1 MKNIKLTKKYTSNN
15 KKTFKNIKYLNNK
28 SRSNLLDKK
37 NNLKKYKYSNKI
49 LVGGSDTSN
58 RGVKILQNIPPL
70 VNGKGSNGKIT
81 PFNRGNGKV
90 SNGKKKQ
97 GKGSA
102 DFQNND
108 RHNSGIAT
116 LTDSRNQSNT
126 TVNEKKINSIVS
138 LTLTSMMNPENL
150 NIIKSQLM
158 QSLLNKNDNKHHSN
172 SKDAV
177 IASESD
183 VKAAASE
190 SDVKTAVAA
199 NPTLLGRRGNNFEPS
214 NSAKLNATKLR
225 LSSNPLLSSNEDNSL
240 KASPGAA
247 VAANSAVASNSAIA
261 SKPAPATGPAG
272 KSATSLSL
280 TTGSA
285 VSSLPLTTGFAVAP
299 STTSPVDVVPA
310 ATGASSQSG
319 KASSP
324 PSTIAPAVDVVPAGK
339 SATSLSSTTGS
350 AVSSLPLTT
359 GFAVAPSTTSPA
371 VVPRPR
377 PRRSSRR
384 YSDPDLSI

>member
-15 KKTFKNIKYLNNK
+15 KKTFKNIKHLNNK

-58 RGVKILQNIPPL
+58 RGVKFLQNIPPL
-70 VNGKGSNGKIT
+70 VNGKGSNGK
-81 PFNRGNGKV
+81 
-90 SNGKKKQ
+90 KKQ

-102 DFQNND
+102 GFQNND
-108 RHNSGIAT
+108 RRNSGVAT

-126 TVNEKKINSIVS
+126 TVNEEKINSIVS

-183 VKAAASE
+183 VKAAASDSDVKTAASE

-225 LSSNPLLSSNEDNSL
+225 LSNNPLLFSNEDNSL

-247 VAANSAVASNSAIA
+247 VASNPDVTVVPLGQSTASLPPATAPNLTSSPVAPSSQSRKARRRLSTVFAPPSTSPVGVVPVGQSDASIPSTTGPAVAPLPPSPVAVVPAVASIPST
-261 SKPAPATGPAG
+261 TGPAVAPLPPVPVG
-272 KSATSLSL
+272 QSDA
-280 TTGSA
+280 
-285 VSSLPLTTGFAVAP
+285 SLP
-299 STTSPVDVVPA
+299 SDD
-310 ATGASSQSG
+310 SG
-319 KASSP
+319 
-324 PSTIAPAVDVVPAGK
+324 
-339 SATSLSSTTGS
+339 
-350 AVSSLPLTT
+350 
-359 GFAVAPSTTSPA
+359 
-371 VVPRPR
+371 VPRR
-377 PRRSSRR
+377 RRSSGG
-384 YSDPDLSI
+384 PDLSI